1 MLSTFLKQFLKPI
14 NMKGRKLHPPQLRTY
29 SMDQLVVVG
38 EQLAT
43 AADVEEESVEADL
56 QPVHDQSME
65 AEADL
70 QDQFME
76 AEADLEPEE
85 ESLDIR

>member
-1 MLSTFLKQFLKPI
+1 M
-14 NMKGRKLHPPQLRTY
+14 
-29 SMDQLVVVG
+29 
-38 EQLAT
+38 
-43 AADVEEESVEADL
+43 EADL

-85 ESLDIR
+85 ESFGYQVG